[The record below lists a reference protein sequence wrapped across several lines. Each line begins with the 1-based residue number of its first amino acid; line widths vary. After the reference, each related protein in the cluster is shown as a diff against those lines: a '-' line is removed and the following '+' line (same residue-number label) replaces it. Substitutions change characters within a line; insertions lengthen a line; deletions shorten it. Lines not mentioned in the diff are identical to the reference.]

1 MKPIHALSA
10 ALMLAITAPAPA
22 QATHERARTA
32 EQSPAAPAESVQAAD
47 TVTISPGEIDLATL
61 KGRFQDGVVKIEFTA
76 ISNKEVTQLNPTKS
90 EEYYSGSE
98 PPHGSGFFISDT
110 EILTNAH
117 VVEQARRG
125 SIRVKTPA
133 TGNVEFKVEVVGV
146 GGSED
151 IDLAVLRLPQD
162 ELLRLKKR
170 SGLSKVPVL
179 SLGDSDQVKQADPL
193 AIFGYPQSS
202 DELKIIPAKVT
213 GRQYLKIQA
222 GNFICGHQFI
232 EVGPGGV
239 VQSGNSGGP
248 ALDRQ
253 GRVVG
258 IPSRGSGYGSEQGWL
273 IPSNIV
279 AHFLDRIRGNEAGR
293 KDLQLP
299 KLGIGITENF
309 PGNLVWSGA
318 PEDCVIFELGV
329 LVREVTSGSLAHEWG
344 IKEGDIIVGFANRQ
358 MGVSC
363 ALDLQGYR
371 VTTGQMKHWPPDTA
385 DAAKATTNG
394 VEPEKL
400 HLSELVLTSEPGDDV
415 TLWTIR
421 KGVPG
426 IQKVERKFA
435 YKKPAPVAHLGAFEK
450 PDYELWG
457 DFVAQDF
464 NDLNVALF
472 EVPPREVLKGGALV
486 TFVEPN
492 SLASRR
498 GMDLESRS
506 VYGFNWGGSD
516 EAATRWV
523 IIDTVNGKPVANLRE
538 LKAALRGAEKAFEE
552 KQKEPGYDPAKRI
565 LMKERYVQIG
575 FRTNTAEGGTL
586 HLEPAFP
593 IDEAREVGRKAE

>member
-1 MKPIHALSA
+1 MIKKLALPL
-10 ALMLAITAPAPA
+10 ALAFSVTAMAGA
-22 QATHERARTA
+22 QAPQPRESA
-32 EQSPAAPAESVQAAD
+32 SPVASGDEGAASTEAV
-47 TVTISPGEIDLATL
+47 TVSPGEIDLSSL
-61 KGRFQDGVVKIEFTA
+61 KSRFQDGVVKIEFTA

-90 EEYYSGSE
+90 EEYYSGNE

-117 VVEQARRG
+117 VVEQARKG

-151 IDLAVLRLPQD
+151 IDLALLRLPQD
-162 ELLRLKKR
+162 ELLRLKRR
-170 SGLSKVPVL
+170 SGLSSVPVL

-213 GRQYLKIQA
+213 GRQYLKIKA
-222 GNFICGHQFI
+222 GDFICGHQFI

-239 VQSGNSGGP
+239 VQPGNSGGP

-273 IPSNIV
+273 IPANIV
-279 AHFLDRIRGNEAGR
+279 SHFLGR
-293 KDLQLP
+293 VRNSDGGKKDLQLP

-309 PGNLVWSGA
+309 AGNLVWAGA

-329 LVREVTSGSLAHEWG
+329 LVREVTSGSLAHEWS
-344 IKEGDIIVGFANRQ
+344 IKEGDIIVGFANKQ
-358 MGVSC
+358 KGVSC

-371 VTTGQMKHWPPDTA
+371 VTTGQMKSWPPEA
-385 DAAKATTNG
+385 GAPASPNG
-394 VEPEKL
+394 VVPEKL
-400 HLSELVLTSEPGDDV
+400 HLSELVLTSDPGDDV

-435 YKKPAPVAHLGAFEK
+435 YKKPAPVSHLGAFEK
-450 PDYELWG
+450 PDFELWG

-472 EVPPREVLKGGALV
+472 EVPPREILKGGALV

-498 GMDLESRS
+498 GMELESRN
-506 VYGFNWGGSD
+506 VYGFNWSGSN
-516 EAATRWV
+516 EPATHWAV
-523 IIDTVNGKPVANLRE
+523 IDTVNGKPVANLKE
-538 LKAALRGAEKAFEE
+538 LKAALREAERAFEE

-593 IDEAREVGRKAE
+593 IDEAREVSRKID